1 MASAQTHTVTGVV
14 KDEKG
19 AALPGV
25 TIMVKGTTTGTT
37 SMADGRYSVEVS
49 PGNELE
55 FSFLGY
61 TSQTVRIASQTVIDI
76 VLKESSLLA
85 EEVVVTAYAV
95 QKKVNVTGA
104 ISQVKGTDLVAT
116 PVANISNA
124 LLGNTPGVS
133 GLQTSGEPGHND
145 ASIRIRGISTYGSA
159 NPLIVIDGV
168 EQPSEQAMAEL
179 NAMDANEIQG
189 ISVLKDASST
199 AVYGI
204 RGANGVIIVTTRR
217 GQTGAPKVNL
227 SMNYGFTSASSLQ
240 KGTSAYEYALMR
252 NEAIRHD
259 QRSFSGTESLSTY
272 IYDDY
277 DLWKFRN
284 NRDYTPVELD
294 ARGDLTAAQ
303 KELLKN
309 QPALYYASRDL
320 YKEMFDRVAPQMQI
334 NLNVSG
340 GTERVKYFVSFGYFS
355 QQGITTD
362 IRYYDADTGSNFNRY
377 NFRSNFDIQVAKNF
391 KVSVNVAGQ
400 FGKSQGLGS
409 GSDPYALSSRYKGIM
424 QYIYDANPFI
434 SPGMIDGHLI
444 EGFAGVAGTEQNPL
458 ANKTASTIGNQNA
471 IVSLLRAGTNS
482 IFNSLLDNTIKLEHT
497 MDYLL
502 EGLRVYG
509 TVNYQ
514 DNYNRIV
521 KYTPSIP
528 TYTVQ
533 RNPTDPTRLDFF
545 GGGMGAGT
553 FESWG
558 YSNWNKLYLDA
569 GIDWHDSFNGHNVSA
584 LVLGKASRYT
594 MPGDSY
600 NVPSGVMGFVGRVT
614 YNYED
619 RYMAEVN
626 VGYNGTEQF
635 AEGRRFGWFPAY
647 SIGWVP
653 TAEDFFPENDIL
665 TFLKIRASYGEVGND
680 QLGGNRRFYYLPN
693 TYNLDQGGYWLG
705 NSDGSSPNPY
715 WTGATEG
722 TLGNPDIT
730 WERAKKYDVG
740 IEARMFRDR
749 LSITADWFRED
760 RRNILTTLGTI
771 PGIYGVATSS
781 VPPVNVGVTKNQG
794 YELLVSWADQVGDWR
809 YSLSGDISYARNK
822 VVYKAEAPNPYYW
835 MNETGFSI
843 GQRLGLVSD
852 GLYNTNE
859 ELANRPYNT
868 YTANRASLGDIR
880 YVDLNGDGLIDNK
893 DVAPIGFPN
902 YPEYHF
908 NVKASVGWKGLDLRV
923 LFMGTANGSYYLT
936 PGMVMPFYKK
946 AGNAW
951 KWMYDN
957 RWTAERYAAGEKITF
972 PRATFDPTSS
982 DNNYLTSD
990 YWMKSSNYFKI
1001 KNIELGYTFDM
1012 TRGALARSRISA
1024 IRIYF
1029 NANNVYTFKNEL
1041 TDIGIDPETV
1051 DGSTYIY
1058 PLTRVFSFGVNLTF

>member
-19 AALPGV
+19 AVLPGV

-400 FGKSQGLGS
+400 FGKSQGLGAAATPTIFRRDTRAS
-409 GSDPYALSSRYKGIM
+409 CSISTMPIRSSR
-424 QYIYDANPFI
+424 
-434 SPGMIDGHLI
+434 
-444 EGFAGVAGTEQNPL
+444 
-458 ANKTASTIGNQNA
+458 
-471 IVSLLRAGTNS
+471 
-482 IFNSLLDNTIKLEHT
+482 
-497 MDYLL
+497 
-502 EGLRVYG
+502 
-509 TVNYQ
+509 
-514 DNYNRIV
+514 
-521 KYTPSIP
+521 
-528 TYTVQ
+528 
-533 RNPTDPTRLDFF
+533 
-545 GGGMGAGT
+545 
-553 FESWG
+553 
-558 YSNWNKLYLDA
+558 
-569 GIDWHDSFNGHNVSA
+569 
-584 LVLGKASRYT
+584 
-594 MPGDSY
+594 
-600 NVPSGVMGFVGRVT
+600 
-614 YNYED
+614 
-619 RYMAEVN
+619 
-626 VGYNGTEQF
+626 
-635 AEGRRFGWFPAY
+635 
-647 SIGWVP
+647 
-653 TAEDFFPENDIL
+653 
-665 TFLKIRASYGEVGND
+665 
-680 QLGGNRRFYYLPN
+680 
-693 TYNLDQGGYWLG
+693 
-705 NSDGSSPNPY
+705 
-715 WTGATEG
+715 
-722 TLGNPDIT
+722 
-730 WERAKKYDVG
+730 
-740 IEARMFRDR
+740 
-749 LSITADWFRED
+749 
-760 RRNILTTLGTI
+760 
-771 PGIYGVATSS
+771 
-781 VPPVNVGVTKNQG
+781 PV
-794 YELLVSWADQVGDWR
+794 
-809 YSLSGDISYARNK
+809 
-822 VVYKAEAPNPYYW
+822 
-835 MNETGFSI
+835 
-843 GQRLGLVSD
+843 
-852 GLYNTNE
+852 
-859 ELANRPYNT
+859 
-868 YTANRASLGDIR
+868 
-880 YVDLNGDGLIDNK
+880 
-893 DVAPIGFPN
+893 
-902 YPEYHF
+902 
-908 NVKASVGWKGLDLRV
+908 
-923 LFMGTANGSYYLT
+923 
-936 PGMVMPFYKK
+936 
-946 AGNAW
+946 
-951 KWMYDN
+951 
-957 RWTAERYAAGEKITF
+957 
-972 PRATFDPTSS
+972 
-982 DNNYLTSD
+982 
-990 YWMKSSNYFKI
+990 
-1001 KNIELGYTFDM
+1001 
-1012 TRGALARSRISA
+1012 
-1024 IRIYF
+1024 
-1029 NANNVYTFKNEL
+1029 
-1041 TDIGIDPETV
+1041 
-1051 DGSTYIY
+1051 
-1058 PLTRVFSFGVNLTF
+1058 